1 VLGWGGYW
9 GWDPVENAS
18 LMPWLTGTAF
28 LHSVMMQEKRGMM
41 KSWNAWLIF
50 STFLLAILGT
60 LLTRS
65 GLVSSVH
72 AFAQSAIGTW
82 FWVFLVITLAVC
94 TFTFI
99 LQRDHLKAEHHLESL
114 VSRESSFAFNNLVLL
129 VACFTILW
137 GTLFPVLSEYVQGYR
152 VTVSAPW
159 YNRIG
164 VPVGVFLLFLT
175 GIGPLL
181 AWRSTSMRSIRRNFV
196 IPGIAA
202 LIVAIVSIPLGV
214 HPWTIFTTSEQGAFY
229 AWITFALA
237 AFVITAIFAEFF
249 RGARV
254 IQRHTG
260 QNLLASVIQLTRRNT
275 RRYGGYI
282 VHFGVVLIF
291 IGFAGQAFNTS
302 KQMTMNYKQSM
313 FLGPYRIECEDFSQ
327 DTNANY
333 DTTFAMLNVYDRG
346 GKLVTKLAPELR
358 FYQASQQPQTM
369 VSNYS
374 TPAWDLYVIFAG
386 TDPSTGQPVIK
397 AFLNPLVMWI
407 WIGLVIT
414 VLGTLVA
421 LVPNL
426 SAALAAQKSRVTVT
440 VTEEAVAAGKA
451 GD

>member
-1 VLGWGGYW
+1 
-9 GWDPVENAS
+9 
-18 LMPWLTGTAF
+18 MPWLTGTAF

-82 FWVFLVITLAVC
+82 FWVFLVIVLAIC

-214 HPWTIFTTSEQGAFY
+214 HPWTIFTTGEQGAFY

-369 VSNYS
+369 VANYS

-386 TDPSTGQPVIK
+386 TDPATGQPVVK

-407 WIGLVIT
+407 WIGLLIT
-414 VLGTLVA
+414 VFGTLIA

-426 SAALAAQKSRVTVT
+426 SAALAAQKSRVAAAIPQDV
-440 VTEEAVAAGKA
+440 VAAGKA